1 MQIVTK
7 IGMKLPVL
15 ILYAKVEWELISNN
29 GITKV
34 IKQTPC
40 DADVIRS

>member
-1 MQIVTK
+1 
-7 IGMKLPVL
+7 MKLPVL
-15 ILYAKVEWELISNN
+15 ILYTTVEWELINNN

-40 DADVIRS
+40 DSDVISS